1 MKSSMLAVLRWVRRT
16 ASNASLISNRSMSFA
31 VRPAFFSAFCAA
43 GAMPVSMI
51 VGSEPITATEPVEPP
66 SAPIPAFAPPEVV
79 PGTYAYLKRWTFV
92 AVLLGVWVV
101 AGAAGAGLYEWWFAA
116 LNKTAPVFVTL
127 VWVVLCTVGGLI
139 ASTAPRRPL
148 LSALGIALMSSP
160 LASTVAAAVLYGSY
174 VFGWFGR

>member
-1 MKSSMLAVLRWVRRT
+1 MRDTGEPTQHWAPLFDTGSLETLTPHGGGSTTLTAAV
-16 ASNASLISNRSMSFA
+16 AQ
-31 VRPAFFSAFCAA
+31 
-43 GAMPVSMI
+43 
-51 VGSEPITATEPVEPP
+51 PITATEPVEPP
-66 SAPIPAFAPPEVV
+66 SKPIPAFAPPEVV

-92 AVLLGVWVV
+92 VVLLGVWVV

-116 LNKTAPVFVTL
+116 LDKTAPVFVTL